1 MHVEGQMKQLVFAA
15 AALTLSLATG
25 TAMAA
30 DMRVK
35 APLYKAPPPVVAYS
49 WTGCYIGGN
58 AGWIG
63 SRDSYDLTMAGGFL
77 APFNLFSNPANRVG
91 LEHSYQSSRS
101 SGTAGLQAGCNYQVA
116 PFVVGVEADINW
128 SGLRES
134 ISAAYGPTQPPANAV
149 AHTETTGNDLK
160 WFSTFRA
167 RAGFAWD
174 RVLIYGTAGLAAT
187 RIDSTTAVLYGTGVG
202 FLTNTSFNGQVSVNR
217 VGWTAGAGIEY
228 AATDNWTFRAEYLYL
243 DFGSFDYLSPCPTNI
258 CPTAPG
264 QAPFAYNTHVRAH
277 ENVIRLGVNY
287 KFGAPIVA
295 RY

>member
-1 MHVEGQMKQLVFAA
+1 MWEGRKLTKLALAA
-15 AALTLSLATG
+15 AALTLSLGAG

-35 APLYKAPPPVVAYS
+35 APLYKAPPPVAAYS
-49 WTGCYIGGN
+49 WIGCYFGGN

-63 SRDSYDLTMAGGFL
+63 SRDSYDLTMDGGFL
-77 APFNLFSNPANRVG
+77 ASNNIYSNPANRVG
-91 LEHSYQSSRS
+91 LEHSYQSNRS

-128 SGLRES
+128 SGLRET

-187 RIDSTTAVLYGTGVG
+187 RIDSSTAVLFGTGVG
-202 FLTNTSFNGQVSVNR
+202 FLGNSPFNGQVSVSR

-228 AATDNWTFRAEYLYL
+228 AATDNWILRAEYLYL
-243 DFGSFDYLSPCPTNI
+243 DFGRFDYLSPCPTNI
-258 CPTAPG
+258 CAPAPG
-264 QAPFAYNTHVRAH
+264 QAAFAYNTYVRAR
-277 ENVIRLGVNY
+277 ENVVRLGVSY
-287 KFGAPIVA
+287 KFGGPIVA